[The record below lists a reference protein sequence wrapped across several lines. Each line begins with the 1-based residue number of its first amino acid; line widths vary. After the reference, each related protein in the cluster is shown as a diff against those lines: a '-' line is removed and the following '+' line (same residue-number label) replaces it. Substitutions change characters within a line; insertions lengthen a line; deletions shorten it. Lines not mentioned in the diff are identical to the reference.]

1 MASLRGRD
9 KGWSEAPAEQRV
21 SQSSISK
28 YIRSSA
34 VFLKMYIVLWHLR
47 LNKYLIY
54 TAIYNTT
61 LAINN
66 GQIFLLFEL
75 IYIIIFLDKIY
86 DLNLAP
92 DFVQKRQ
99 QRYLVAPFSPKTN
112 KSLEVKQI
120 KIPISL
126 DALFISY
133 CLASFCVAVPL
144 SFL

>member
-1 MASLRGRD
+1 
-9 KGWSEAPAEQRV
+9 
-21 SQSSISK
+21 
-28 YIRSSA
+28 
-34 VFLKMYIVLWHLR
+34 MYIVLWHLR

-99 QRYLVAPFSPKTN
+99 
-112 KSLEVKQI
+112 
-120 KIPISL
+120 
-126 DALFISY
+126 
-133 CLASFCVAVPL
+133 
-144 SFL
+144 